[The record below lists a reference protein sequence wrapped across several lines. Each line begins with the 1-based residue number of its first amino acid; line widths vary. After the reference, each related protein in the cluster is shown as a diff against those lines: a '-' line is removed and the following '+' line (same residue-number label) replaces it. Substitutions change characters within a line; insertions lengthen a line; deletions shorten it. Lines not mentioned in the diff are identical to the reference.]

1 MTAIEIKNAL
11 FIAYFSG
18 LLTWVIPVI
27 ISLIFMAI
35 LTQIDKVNE
44 IKIANMFKKAG
55 FDVKKND

>member
-44 IKIANMFKKAG
+44 MKIANMFKKAD
-55 FDVKKND
+55 FDVKK